1 MPLWQKSDFQMKKI
15 IAFLLLGL
23 FISSMLFAKA
33 VSTKK
38 AEQIAKNLYYEKVN
52 QFEAVKYEEI
62 KFTDKFTISDKVNPL
77 YYIFNLTNN
86 KGFVIIAAE
95 DNVYPI
101 LGYTF
106 KANYSE
112 INQPPAFT
120 ALMESYKKQIAF
132 VQENNLKST
141 SKINSVWD
149 RYSSKS
155 FEPNKNKDNVG
166 PLLTTCWDQDR
177 YYNEFCPVDPNG
189 ADGHAR
195 VGCVAVAMAQIM
207 RYHSYPF
214 QGTGSH
220 GYNST
225 YGYLYVDF
233 GAARYHW
240 NNMPDYLTDY
250 NSEVAKIC
258 YHCGVS
264 VEMMYGPEGSG
275 AYSSD
280 VGPALITYFNYSP
293 SAHLEYKWDYTAAE
307 WENLLRTELDS
318 FRPMYYSGSG
328 PGGGHAFVC
337 DGYQSDTYFHF
348 NWGWGGLYNGY
359 FYVSELNPGT
369 HSFNDWQAALI
380 NLKSPLPP
388 VADFTVNTTTV
399 LTGSSINF
407 MDLSAGIPTN
417 WSWEFNGGT
426 PGSSNEKNPVNIT
439 YNTPGIYDVTLTVAN
454 SNGTD
459 NITKSNY
466 ITVCDSALPVA
477 DFTVSDTIVAT
488 GTSLNFT
495 DLSLNNPDLW
505 QWEFIPNTV
514 TFINGTNAN
523 SQNPTVQFNE
533 PVNYTVSLTATNSN
547 GDDVITKTN
556 LIYAGGLPLPY
567 TEDFELGFFKDM
579 WTIVNPDS
587 GITWDGYYKLSGN
600 LPSRKAAWMNF
611 YAYSSIGERDRL
623 ISPLLNLSPYNSATL
638 GFKHAYAIYNMSR
651 RDSLIIYISTNGG
664 TDWERIFAACDDG
677 TGSFATHP
685 PTTSEFV
692 PQIPSDWCGVGY
704 GCNCISIDLTPWAGN
719 ANVKIM
725 FESYNGHGNSLYI
738 DDLNICCDNYPPVI
752 TYFSP
757 QDTAFTVSI
766 DSTVTFLVSAYDI
779 DSEISYSWFVNDVNQ
794 GITDSIFTYTFTEEG
809 EFEIKSIV
817 SDEEYSLATIWDV
830 TAENPFGINDNLVV
844 QLKTEL
850 GANYPNPFYP
860 KTSISYSLKNN
871 SKVILEIYNIKGQK
885 VKTLVNSNVNVGNHK
900 VFWNGKDDSGKA
912 VSSGIYLYRLQ
923 AEKYTKIRKMV
934 LMR

>member
-1 MPLWQKSDFQMKKI
+1 M
-15 IAFLLLGL
+15 
-23 FISSMLFAKA
+23 
-33 VSTKK
+33 
-38 AEQIAKNLYYEKVN
+38 
-52 QFEAVKYEEI
+52 
-62 KFTDKFTISDKVNPL
+62 
-77 YYIFNLTNN
+77 
-86 KGFVIIAAE
+86 
-95 DNVYPI
+95 
-101 LGYTF
+101 
-106 KANYSE
+106 
-112 INQPPAFT
+112 
-120 ALMESYKKQIAF
+120 
-132 VQENNLKST
+132 
-141 SKINSVWD
+141 
-149 RYSSKS
+149 
-155 FEPNKNKDNVG
+155 
-166 PLLTTCWDQDR
+166 
-177 YYNEFCPVDPNG
+177 
-189 ADGHAR
+189 
-195 VGCVAVAMAQIM
+195 
-207 RYHSYPF
+207 
-214 QGTGSH
+214 
-220 GYNST
+220 
-225 YGYLYVDF
+225 
-233 GAARYHW
+233 
-240 NNMPDYLTDY
+240 
-250 NSEVAKIC
+250 
-258 YHCGVS
+258 
-264 VEMMYGPEGSG
+264 
-275 AYSSD
+275 
-280 VGPALITYFNYSP
+280 
-293 SAHLEYKWDYTAAE
+293 
-307 WENLLRTELDS
+307 
-318 FRPMYYSGSG
+318 
-328 PGGGHAFVC
+328 
-337 DGYQSDTYFHF
+337 
-348 NWGWGGLYNGY
+348 YNGY
-359 FYVSELNPGT
+359 FYVSNLNPGT

-407 MDLSAGIPTN
+407 IDLSAGIPTN

-426 PGSSNEKNPVNIT
+426 PGSSNEQNPVNIT
-439 YNTPGIYDVTLTVAN
+439 YNTPGIYDVTLTVTN
-454 SNGTD
+454 SNGSD
-459 NITKSNY
+459 NITKINY
-466 ITVCDSALPVA
+466 ITVSDSALPVA

-495 DLSLNNPDLW
+495 DLSLNAPDLW

-514 TFINGTNAN
+514 TFVNGTSAN
-523 SQNPTVQFNE
+523 SQNPEVQFNE
-533 PVNYTVSLTATNSN
+533 PVNYTISLTATNSN

-579 WTIVNPDS
+579 WTIVNPDF

-738 DDLNICCDNYPPVI
+738 DDLNIYCDNYPPVI

-757 QDTAFTVSI
+757 EDTAFTVSI

-912 VSSGIYLYRLQ
+912 VSSGIYLYRLKT
-923 AEKYTKIRKMV
+923 EKYTKIRKMV